1 MYGHIRQAFL
11 YLKAQ
16 PLFFSSCLILSC
28 LIAVTQYQFWFGDYS
43 KGDLNKLKDEIALVE
58 LETDIIKKKN
68 QELLQEKNKLNSG
81 KEALE
86 GAARIE
92 LGMIKPGEKFYVFKD
107 ETKKETL
114 TDN

>member
-1 MYGHIRQAFL
+1 MYGL
-11 YLKAQ
+11 LKKVFFSFKAH
-16 PLFFSSCLILSC
+16 PLFFSSCLIFSC
-28 LIAVTQYQFWFGDYS
+28 LLAVTQYQFWFGEYS
-43 KGDLNKLKDEIALVE
+43 RADLNTLKDEISLVE
-58 LETDIIKKKN
+58 LETDIIRKKN
-68 QELLQEKNKLNSG
+68 KELLQEKEKLNSG

-114 TDN
+114 KDN

>member
-58 LETDIIKKKN
+58 LETDILKKKN
-68 QELLQEKNKLNSG
+68 QELLQEKNKLQIRTNYESNAENTL
-81 KEALE
+81 K
-86 GAARIE
+86 
-92 LGMIKPGEKFYVFKD
+92 
-107 ETKKETL
+107 TKQHSFI
-114 TDN
+114 